1 MNTFFDMHEL
11 VHLPGLSV
19 VIFWVPGFQGSV
31 NPERG
36 ELCDFLGRQVRA
48 PRADSTAAIIG

>member
-31 NPERG
+31 NPKREVNY
-36 ELCDFLGRQVRA
+36 EISW
-48 PRADSTAAIIG
+48 ADKFVLHVPIPLQR